1 MDQDRYYVL
10 KCYYKRIYDL
20 VMITEGFS
28 LKVTDVPV
36 FKYLYLQIGIVSVSL
51 NAIYVIKQIMRN
63 IIFIMKSLYN

>member
-10 KCYYKRIYDL
+10 KCYYKRTYDL

-36 FKYLYLQIGIVSVSL
+36 FKYLYLQIGILPVSL
-51 NAIYVIKQIMRN
+51 NAICVIK
-63 IIFIMKSLYN
+63 